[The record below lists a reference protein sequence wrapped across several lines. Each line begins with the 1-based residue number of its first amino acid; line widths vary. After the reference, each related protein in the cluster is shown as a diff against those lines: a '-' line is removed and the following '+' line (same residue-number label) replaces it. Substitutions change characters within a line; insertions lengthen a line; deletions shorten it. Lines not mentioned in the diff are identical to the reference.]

1 MTACFKIALFVCLMA
16 LLALCFKLSTIFA
29 AGNLGRRAYGF
40 EIKKEFVEAANEK
53 ILPLIQRKLFV

>member
-1 MTACFKIALFVCLMA
+1 MNTCFKIAL
-16 LLALCFKLSTIFA
+16 
-29 AGNLGRRAYGF
+29 LGRRAYGF